1 MGRKHATDPKLSD
14 KEVINQFECVG
25 YDRDESASEKCVCG
39 KQELVW
45 LHYMKNKK
53 KVDEEY
59 ALSTFIVGSV
69 CINTFYKSRKEK
81 NKLYKGHNPIEMTF
95 MQWSQKGIVGH
106 FRKEIQ
112 TKLKISS
119 KNGKVKEHSRRA
131 WIITVSN

>member
-1 MGRKHATDPKLSD
+1 MKKSKKKVKADPDVYQRLVNGLRKHATDPKLSD

-59 ALSTFIVGSV
+59 ALSTFIGGY
-69 CINTFYKSRKEK
+69 TFWSF
-81 NKLYKGHNPIEMTF
+81 KLSN
-95 MQWSQKGIVGH
+95 Q
-106 FRKEIQ
+106 
-112 TKLKISS
+112 SS
-119 KNGKVKEHSRRA
+119 KFTEIYINYFFKRQRS
-131 WIITVSN
+131 